1 MTAKATCRRQLA
13 SCNPTSRRHTLRVTT
28 NSKPCGLP
36 MSFAGAKSIEFVNQ
50 LCNVSDCQLVNIPGC
65 VGAVHDV
72 KPPNNL
78 LAVIRRNAADF
89 NGDISR
95 IGIAKIARFRAAQIF
110 EERDR
115 IAIVK
120 IVFGCDLACL
130 APVRLCPPAFAA
142 GSTGIFPLNYHDT
155 SGLKGLHAKV
165 SRVAVTIIFH
175 VVAPFLLVERGR
187 LCYNSYTVPRSGGL
201 VGLLVKCFVR
211 AV

>member
-1 MTAKATCRRQLA
+1 MGLLIELTVTFMVCSPSPRQA
-13 SCNPTSRRHTLRVTT
+13 DRSAYV
-28 NSKPCGLP
+28 
-36 MSFAGAKSIEFVNQ
+36 I
-50 LCNVSDCQLVNIPGC
+50 CNVSDCQLVNIPGC

-187 LCYNSYTVPRSGGL
+187 LCYNGYTVPRSGGFGRGCL
-201 VGLLVKCFVR
+201 SVLCQGD
-211 AV
+211 